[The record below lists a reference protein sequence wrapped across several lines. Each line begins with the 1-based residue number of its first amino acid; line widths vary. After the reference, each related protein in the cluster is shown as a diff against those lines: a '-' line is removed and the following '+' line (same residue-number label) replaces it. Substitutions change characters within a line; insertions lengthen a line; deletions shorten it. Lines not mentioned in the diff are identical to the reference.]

1 MQLGAQFLE
10 TRASLKNRHKPAVA
24 NNWVSKLF
32 HVFIKKKNK
41 TGEGK
46 DKAHSWREAVK
57 LSFLIFGNYL
67 RVAERKTH

>member
-32 HVFIKKKNK
+32 HIFIKKKTK
-41 TGEGK
+41 QGREKIKHILEGRQW
-46 DKAHSWREAVK
+46 SSV
-57 LSFLIFGNYL
+57 S
-67 RVAERKTH
+67 